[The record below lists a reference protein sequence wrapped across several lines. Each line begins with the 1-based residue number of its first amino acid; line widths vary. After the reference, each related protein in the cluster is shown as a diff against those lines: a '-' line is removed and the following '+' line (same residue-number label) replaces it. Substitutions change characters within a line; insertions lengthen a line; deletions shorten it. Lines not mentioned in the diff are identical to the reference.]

1 MQRHV
6 FHLLAAILLVGLMF
20 GSTNSGL
27 ASEDARDL
35 VRIDVRPA
43 DDLSKLAA
51 VGLDVY
57 TRLYTEDGGLVLIVG
72 ADARQQERLKRLG
85 YTPVILER
93 GADRSEF
100 YLLYGLPEDLH
111 QAGTQVPLLAMEGRQ
126 AVAALSQAQMK
137 WLESLGVAY
146 NPLNP
151 QPFVYREDPQA
162 TTQALPDSALPDPL
176 VQEMIDQVSSKC
188 HIELCGRDE
197 RRMAHH
203 HRGLPVYAIHPLFV
217 CEHLHTESHALR
229 VRAFCRDGTAGWIPH
244 L

>member
-1 MQRHV
+1 M
-6 FHLLAAILLVGLMF
+6 G
-20 GSTNSGL
+20 
-27 ASEDARDL
+27 
-35 VRIDVRPA
+35 PA

-57 TRLYTEDGGLVLIVG
+57 TRLYTEDGGLVLVVG
-72 ADARQQERLKRLG
+72 ADASQQERLKRLG
-85 YTPVILER
+85 YTALILER
-93 GADRSEF
+93 GASKSGF
-100 YLLYGLPEDLH
+100 YLLYGLPEDLY
-111 QAGTQVPLLAMEGRQ
+111 QAGMQVPLLVVEGRQ

-137 WLESLGVAY
+137 LLESLGVAY

-151 QPFVYREDPQA
+151 QPFVYSEDPRA

-176 VQEMIDQVSSKC
+176 VQEMIDQVSANAPV
-188 HIELCGRDE
+188 ELRGRDE

-217 CEHLHTESHALR
+217 CEHLYTESHTLR